1 MEMFLTILAITSA
14 SLAFVAMVSTLRAGL
29 RLRRTY
35 LALRSHFYSEVV
47 RLSARTTDLEKS
59 LTALDARARALPVRV
74 SDLQQN
80 LATLRVLTNALG
92 ISLGQAQRALS
103 STGIQSSLAKPFSRT
118 FEARTGR
125 AGDAS
130 VDERDE
136 IPRP

>member
-14 SLAFVAMVSTLRAGL
+14 SLA
-29 RLRRTY
+29 
-35 LALRSHFYSEVV
+35 LRSHFYSEVV
-47 RLSARTTDLEKS
+47 RLAGRTTDLEKS

-80 LATLRVLTNALG
+80 LAALRILTNALG

-103 STGIQSSLAKPFSRT
+103 STRIQSSLAKPFSRT

-136 IPRP
+136 SPRP